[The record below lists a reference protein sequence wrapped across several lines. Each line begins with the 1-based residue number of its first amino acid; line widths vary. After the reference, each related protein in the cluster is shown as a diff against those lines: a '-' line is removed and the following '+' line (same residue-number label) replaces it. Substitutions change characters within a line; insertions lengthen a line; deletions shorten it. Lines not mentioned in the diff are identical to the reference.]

1 MVKKR
6 IGLFVRSVAVIVL
19 FSMSFAKPVYAKDY
33 TARLRETL
41 ETEPVYL
48 ATTVYDLSLGIY
60 KDKKQFKKDYD
71 GKKVVIVGYTKIKT
85 FYEGREDI
93 DIEDLAGNVCAID
106 TSDSGV
112 HSNIYE
118 LKAGQQVVVYG
129 TVKVNGLIASNYTYE
144 IKADHLES
152 GNLPTLPTVGEKVFY
167 PSETFD
173 YVTVDDLTANK
184 RVSFRVPASWNGNY
198 VKSDLTNNGIKGYQY
213 TLNATEP
220 FQKDY
225 PEIFYIFYFTN
236 ETYLDKVPDSPSE
249 SDLKAIEKAIIKNI
263 LEAVGDDSY
272 IKVESFKDMNGTS
285 FHYCPVSYRPAD
297 GKDYRLEFFFRPD
310 EKGITCMLY
319 LYFPKEE
326 AVHHVK
332 EAAYL
337 LSTMEVK

>member
-1 MVKKR
+1 MVKKK
-6 IGLFVRSVAVIVL
+6 IGLFVRAVAVIVL

-71 GKKVVIVGYTKIKT
+71 GKKVVIVGYNKIKT

-93 DIEDLAGNVCAID
+93 DIEDLAGNVCALD
-106 TSDSGV
+106 TSDSAV
-112 HSNIYE
+112 HGTVYD
-118 LKAGQQVVVYG
+118 LDRGQRVIVYG
-129 TVKVNGLIASNYTYE
+129 TVKVKGLLSNSYE

-152 GNLPTLPTVGEKVFY
+152 DIPAGLPAVGEKVLY

-173 YVTVDDLTANK
+173 YVIVDDLTSNK
-184 RVSFRVPASWNGNY
+184 RVSFRVPASWNGKY

-236 ETYLDKVPDSPSE
+236 ETYLDKVPESLSE
-249 SDLKAIEKAIIKNI
+249 SDQKAIEKAIIKNI

-285 FHYCPVSYRPAD
+285 FHYCPVSYRPKD
-297 GKDYRLEFFFRPD
+297 NNDYRLEFFFRPD